1 MRNTGYLS
9 YMIVLKMLGVKSNNV
24 QLEEL
29 FMNTDDID
37 LEIISN
43 QQRNWD

>member
-29 FMNTDDID
+29 FMNTDDWK
-37 LEIISN
+37 LSN